1 MLGRTFPEH
10 ALEQVVVVAGSVDQI
25 WAAPSLTWRNISLQR
40 TVVSVFFS
48 VVAVVF
54 SILTLE
60 PPISVPKGPFPLPSP
75 TLPTLC
81 PGYSLQNSGG
91 SFATCFCS
99 DKSRGASLTTTHWPL
114 ISSRWRNVSSDPLPG
129 LRQLVCL
136 SVGAPSLLYFKI

>member
-54 SILTLE
+54 SILTL
-60 PPISVPKGPFPLPSP
+60 
-75 TLPTLC
+75 
-81 PGYSLQNSGG
+81 
-91 SFATCFCS
+91 
-99 DKSRGASLTTTHWPL
+99 GASNFCPQRTFFIAFPNSPHSPPWLLSAELW
-114 ISSRWRNVSSDPLPG
+114 
-129 LRQLVCL
+129 RQLCYV
-136 SVGAPSLLYFKI
+136 LL